1 MKSGANNRNLE
12 EGKGIRLN
20 EKSEGV
26 ELALTDGIGFGAV
39 LCAESAQCP
48 ALSLLLTLSVL
59 KLKSFSFFF
68 AFFGPRCS
76 VSASEKNLCFSV
88 RFYYRTGFVS
98 LSKPKKKKKR
108 ETVLLPHV

>member
-12 EGKGIRLN
+12 EGKGIRLK

-26 ELALTDGIGFGAV
+26 ELALTGAIGFGAV

-59 KLKSFSFFF
+59 KLKSFPFFF
-68 AFFGPRCS
+68 AFFGARCS

-98 LSKPKKKKKR
+98 LSKQK
-108 ETVLLPHV
+108 VFIYLY